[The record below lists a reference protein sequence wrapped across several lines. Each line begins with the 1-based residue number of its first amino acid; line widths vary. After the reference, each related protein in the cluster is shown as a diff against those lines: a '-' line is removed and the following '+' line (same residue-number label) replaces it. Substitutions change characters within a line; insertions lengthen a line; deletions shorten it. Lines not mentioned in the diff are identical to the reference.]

1 VQQEVL
7 LILRILTWSLSSLLL
22 VAVVFYMADYA
33 TWRARSGRGEGTDSV
48 VVSRVTVATLKGNKE
63 EYYFDGTDVLPCTR
77 SLLPLPTAGGWGTPC
92 WWLRGHRQVV
102 TRY

>member
-1 VQQEVL
+1 MVRNG
-7 LILRILTWSLSSLLL
+7 LRLL
-22 VAVVFYMADYA
+22 VGLFAFLALGYGSDWAA
-33 TWRARSGRGEGTDSV
+33 WQLRGKVTGLV
-48 VVSRVTVATLKGNKE
+48 MVSREVVAPLKGGRE

-77 SLLPLPTAGGWGTPC
+77 SMLPPPSGNGWGTPC